1 MLKNIVDIY
10 IRLSDQDRDKKNPSD
25 ESESIRNQ
33 RKMLVDYC
41 KKRGW
46 IINDICCDEDYS
58 GADRNRPGW
67 NQVLKDCEEHKCDI
81 VLCKTQSRF
90 SRDMEMVEKYIH
102 GKFLE
107 WGVRFVSIV
116 DNADTSVKGN
126 KLSRMFN
133 GLMNEMYLDELS
145 GNVKA
150 TLGIKR
156 KNGEFVGS
164 FAPYGYLVDPEN
176 KNHLVIDEAA
186 APVVRRIFDMYINGA
201 GYIAIANA
209 LNAEHISPPCER
221 KKQLNFFYG

>member
-81 VLCKTQSRF
+81 VL
-90 SRDMEMVEKYIH
+90 
-102 GKFLE
+102 
-107 WGVRFVSIV
+107 
-116 DNADTSVKGN
+116 
-126 KLSRMFN
+126 
-133 GLMNEMYLDELS
+133 
-145 GNVKA
+145 
-150 TLGIKR
+150 
-156 KNGEFVGS
+156 
-164 FAPYGYLVDPEN
+164 
-176 KNHLVIDEAA
+176 
-186 APVVRRIFDMYINGA
+186 
-201 GYIAIANA
+201 
-209 LNAEHISPPCER
+209 
-221 KKQLNFFYG
+221 